1 MFANV
6 YSVSVAMFFI
16 VAGATKLIRS
26 KQTLV
31 ATSGGAWASDFSPS
45 AIKSIGALEVLAAVA
60 LAAAALTD
68 QPQIA
73 LIACSALAILMI
85 GAMSTHLRRAE
96 YKQSAFAAAVGIAV
110 TAAIVLRLPSF
121 GR

>member
-1 MFANV
+1 
-6 YSVSVAMFFI
+6 MFFI

-60 LAAAALTD
+60 LAAALID
-68 QPQIA
+68 QPQID
-73 LIACSALAILMI
+73 LIACSALAIVMI
-85 GAMSTHLRRAE
+85 GAVSTHLRRAE
-96 YKQSAFAAAVGIAV
+96 YKPLAFAAAVGIPVIAG
-110 TAAIVLRLPSF
+110 IVLRLASF
-121 GR
+121 GK